1 MKVYWNYKEE
11 DSTLLLNQ
19 FLNGILPPGVYGGFD
34 AVAFDGSM
42 RLRLSQA
49 SAVEEISIAGTSKK
63 IGVIK
68 TKQGVIVAED
78 TQVELIIDPT
88 TTLPRIDIII
98 MQHQYQAVINPSI
111 PFYSIIKGT
120 PATNPTPPSLTIP
133 AYQMKIGE
141 LRLPA
146 GCNALNI
153 LGVEWIKELS
163 PILYRTPKTVVIA
176 KSNNIIVP
184 AAVGVIVP
192 FVNFTTEKDQL
203 YEFNAITGEFTA
215 KNDGLYSISWQ
226 CRFDTSNLTS
236 NPEELFGI
244 TPIFVTNELTG
255 LWEWKTAAFVRKN
268 VISEIFFDN
277 KFVNLITYL
286 KKGQKLRCSIENAG
300 TLPISTYGNNLYITR
315 LD

>member
-1 MKVYWNYKEE
+1 MKIYWNYKEE

-42 RLRLSQA
+42 RLRLSQNN
-49 SAVEEISIAGTSKK
+49 AVEEISIAGTSKK

-78 TQVELIIDPT
+78 SQVELIIDPT
-88 TTLPRIDIII
+88 TTLPRIDVII
-98 MQHQYQAVINPSI
+98 MQHQYQAVINASI

-146 GCNALNI
+146 GCNALNV

-163 PILYRTPKTVVIA
+163 PILYRTKKTLVTA
-176 KSNNIIVP
+176 KSNNIIAP
-184 AAVGVIVP
+184 PGVGVIIP
-192 FVNFTTEKDQL
+192 FVNFTTYEDQL
-203 YEFNAITGEFTA
+203 SEFNAITGEFTA
-215 KNDGLYSISWQ
+215 KNDGLYSITWQ
-226 CRFDTSNLTS
+226 CRFDTSNYTTDQK
-236 NPEELFGI
+236 ELFGI
-244 TPIFVTNELTG
+244 TIIFVSNPLTG
-255 LWEWKTAAFVRKN
+255 AWEYTTATFLRKN
-268 VISEIFFDN
+268 IISEIFFDR
-277 KFVNLITYL
+277 KTLNLITYL

-300 TLPISTYGNNLYITR
+300 TVPINTYDNDLYITR
-315 LD
+315 ID